1 MGRADGAI
9 SASATHQSHLPAGQ
23 LGNLDQSLAAAGEMR
38 SMRVQPNVI
47 TYNSS
52 FSDLLRSSQIF
63 RYLYYLWRYLGL
75 LYAVVV
81 YL

>member
-23 LGNLDQSLAAAGEMR
+23 LGNLDQSLAAAGEDA
-38 SMRVQPNVI
+38 QHAGA
-47 TYNSS
+47 TQCHYLQ
-52 FSDLLRSSQIF
+52 FQLLGSSQIF